1 MEPVGRPVGLAA
13 YLGQN
18 GSAEFQPHEALCRGV
33 PAKDAILWE
42 EPARGYAG
50 DLGVLAAMARE
61 VNFSLT
67 DQPTRTQAALGL
79 VTTHFANL
87 SRDDTRDDTRDDNCT
102 ETVLELFLYLFHVLE
117 VHGGLHQAEGM
128 ARDFIELTE
137 AALSDAPR
145 RQLRAAGYPSAIA
158 HHLRETSIRI

>member
-1 MEPVGRPVGLAA
+1 M
-13 YLGQN
+13 
-18 GSAEFQPHEALCRGV
+18 

-87 SRDDTRDDTRDDNCT
+87 SRDDTRDDNCT

-145 RQLRAAGYPSAIA
+145 RQLRAAGYLSAIA